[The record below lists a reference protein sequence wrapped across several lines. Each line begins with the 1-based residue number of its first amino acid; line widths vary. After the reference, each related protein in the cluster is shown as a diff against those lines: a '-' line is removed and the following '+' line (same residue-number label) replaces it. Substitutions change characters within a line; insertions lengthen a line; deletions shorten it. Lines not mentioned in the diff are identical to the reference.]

1 MMSRFTIGRSKAD
14 ILCLLCASG
23 VHSSQRPGFLG
34 RPPQLSPDG
43 AALSMPPTIAY
54 LTAGG
59 AGMFCGSCMR
69 DNTLAAALTRLGCDV
84 QLIPLYTPIRTDEED
99 VSVDRVFF
107 GGINVYLQQRLP
119 LIRYL
124 PGALVRWLDH
134 PWLLNGV
141 GRLGIKTSGGQL
153 GSLAV
158 SVLRGEHG
166 RQRGEVFRLVDW
178 LADHLRPQ
186 LINLSNLLIAG
197 CVPTLK
203 RRLRA
208 PVLVTLQG
216 DDLFVEDLPEP
227 YQSQARDELRRLAAE
242 VDGFLVFS
250 QYYAEFMAD
259 FLRVPLD
266 RFHIVPMGIRL
277 DDYQTLSPLGERPPT
292 VGYLARLCR
301 AKGLHVLADAYLRL
315 RRMPGA
321 ERARLRVAGWLPT
334 TERAFAEAEFEK
346 LRKAVGDDFQYL
358 GQLERADKLKFLRS
372 IDVLSVPTVYREPKG
387 IFVLE
392 ALASGV
398 PVVQP
403 AHGAFP
409 ELLSATGGGRL
420 VPPGDAEAL
429 ARALHELLTD
439 HPARAALGQ
448 VGRQRVLKEFGAE
461 RMAAAT
467 LAVYE
472 RFLGD
477 NHPRRTEFIP
487 FPVEAPA
494 QTE

>member
-1 MMSRFTIGRSKAD
+1 
-14 ILCLLCASG
+14 
-23 VHSSQRPGFLG
+23 
-34 RPPQLSPDG
+34 
-43 AALSMPPTIAY
+43 MPPTVAY

-69 DNTLAAALTRLGCDV
+69 DNTLAAALSRLDCDV

-99 VSVDRVFF
+99 VSIDRVFF
-107 GGINVYLQQRLP
+107 GGINVYLQQSVP
-119 LIRYL
+119 LFRYL
-124 PGALVRWLDH
+124 PGFLVRWLDH
-134 PWLLNGV
+134 PRLLGGA
-141 GRLGIKTSGGQL
+141 GRLGIKTSGRQL

-166 RQRGEVFRLVDW
+166 RQRGEVFRLAEW
-178 LADHLRPQ
+178 LAEHVRPQ

-203 RRLRA
+203 RTLRT

-216 DDLFVEDLPEP
+216 DDLFVDELPEP
-227 YQSQARDELRRLAAE
+227 YQSQARHELRRLADE

-259 FLRVPLD
+259 YLHVPLD
-266 RFHIVPMGIRL
+266 RFHVVPMGIRL
-277 DDYQTLSPLGERPPT
+277 TDFELLTPSADRRPPT
-292 VGYLARLCR
+292 IGYLARLCR
-301 AKGLHVLADAYLRL
+301 AKGLHVLTDAYLRL
-315 RRMPGA
+315 RRMPGG
-321 ERARLRVAGWLPT
+321 EDARLHVAGWLPP
-334 TERAFAEAEFEK
+334 TERAFARAEFDK
-346 LRKAVGDDFQYL
+346 LRRAGVGDGFRYL
-358 GQLERADKLKFLRS
+358 GELERPAKLDFLRS

-409 ELLSATGGGRL
+409 ELLAATGGGRL
-420 VPPGDAEAL
+420 VPPDDAEAL
-429 ARALHELLTD
+429 ARALHDLLLD
-439 HPARAALGQ
+439 HAGRIALGQ
-448 VGRQRVLKEFGAE
+448 AGRQRVLAEFGAE

-467 LAVYE
+467 LEVY
-472 RFLGD
+472 RRYLGEA
-477 NHPRRTEFIP
+477 RRTEFIP
-487 FPVEAPA
+487 FSVDS